1 MLLFMLAC
9 AAFGLVSP
17 NIYAVAQSLAG
28 VNAAV
33 RWGGIQNCIGNA
45 AGLIAPVLSGILVDR
60 TDNFM
65 RAFMLAAAIYALGGG
80 TWVFDVRPVA
90 QIDWARR
97 KRSPAPTVLPVAL
110 L

>member
-1 MLLFMLAC
+1 VRTSFLGTGTGTGACVSAVCIAGCAVTRAGTSMLLFMRAC

-33 RWGGIQNCIGNA
+33 RWGGIHNCIGNA

-60 TDNFM
+60 TGNFM
-65 RAFMLAAAIYALGGG
+65 RAFMLAAAM
-80 TWVFDVRPVA
+80 
-90 QIDWARR
+90 
-97 KRSPAPTVLPVAL
+97 
-110 L
+110 